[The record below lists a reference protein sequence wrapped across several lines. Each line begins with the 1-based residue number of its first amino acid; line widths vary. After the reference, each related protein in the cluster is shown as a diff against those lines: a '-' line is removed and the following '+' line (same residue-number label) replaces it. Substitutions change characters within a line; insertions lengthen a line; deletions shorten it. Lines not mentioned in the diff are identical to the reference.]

1 MDLIAYLYL
10 FLYKFTTRIYW
21 TIPVTHLVLVPA
33 GRNSHRLLQRTKL
46 PSYGYPV
53 YPVQDSVNNGQK
65 IVNSKRVCTVTEL
78 LLRYMDLIQLRD
90 KRWFYR
96 PVEAYYIGYKDM
108 PKK

>member
-1 MDLIAYLYL
+1 MQPHI
-10 FLYKFTTRIYW
+10 K
-21 TIPVTHLVLVPA
+21 
-33 GRNSHRLLQRTKL
+33 RLLQIMEIIA
-46 PSYGYPV
+46 PV
-53 YPVQDSVNNGQK
+53 IGTFSLDTIGQKQSRVISSKK